1 MTRMPGRLLN
11 AAAVAGAGAGA
22 VWLWRNQGKLATR
35 RPLSEWTFTH
45 MDTVM
50 PKESVPRGGPV
61 LPLPGRPGP
70 LDVTYTFEGQ
80 ERTLE
85 DLHRNTNTT
94 SFLVLRGGELVHE
107 VYPGRFAGPGV
118 RFQLFSL
125 TKSVTSVL
133 VGIAI
138 AEGAIKSVTDPVT
151 AYLPDLAGTAYDGP
165 TVEHLLDMCSGAGD
179 LEVHTVPG
187 NNISRFERAIG
198 GAGSLHEVVH
208 SVERTAEPGTRF
220 NYSTIDT
227 QVLGWVV
234 ESATGLSLARFAA
247 ERLWNRIGPE
257 HDAYYFLTRGRPR
270 TAIGGGSLNA
280 TTRDIARLGLLMA
293 RGGELDG
300 RRILPEQWV
309 ERNRGR
315 GLAHLA
321 VGELGPSGYPHYGY
335 GNQWWTLGGARRAF
349 TGLGIFGQYLYVD
362 PEADLVIV
370 KTSAWP
376 TADDETRDRETITA
390 FQAITRQIAC
400 SGDL

>member
-1 MTRMPGRLLN
+1 MTGMSGWLLY

-22 VWLWRNQGKLATR
+22 AWLWRNQGQLATR

-45 MDTVM
+45 MDRVM
-50 PKESVPRGGPV
+50 PKESVPRGGPI

-70 LDVTYTFEGQ
+70 LDVSYTFEGH
-80 ERTLE
+80 ERTLD

-94 SFLVLRGGELVHE
+94 SFLVLRGGDLIHE

-151 AYLPDLAGTAYDGP
+151 AYLPDLAGSAYDGP

-198 GAGSLHEVVH
+198 GTGTLHEVVR
-208 SVERTAEPGTRF
+208 SVERITEPGTRF

-227 QVLGWVV
+227 QVLGWVL

-257 HDAYYFLTRGRPR
+257 RDAYYFLTRGRPR

-300 RRILPEQWV
+300 RRILPEHWV
-309 ERNRGR
+309 ERSRGR

-335 GNQWWTLGGARRAF
+335 SNQWWTLGGARRVF

-376 TADDETRDRETITA
+376 TADDAARDRETITA
-390 FQAITRQIAC
+390 FLAITRQIAR
-400 SGDL
+400 SGAL